1 MACSSCDAIT
11 TISLEASLQEFTSLL
26 GHDLSLSSRSC
37 IKQHSDEETLKKK
50 KLDHFLSTHE
60 ETSTYTLPSLS
71 MFPPAHTSSS
81 SFPI

>member
-26 GHDLSLSSRSC
+26 GHDLSLSSSC
-37 IKQHSDEETLKKK
+37 IKQHSDEETLKKTR
-50 KLDHFLSTHE
+50 LDHFLSTHE

-71 MFPPAHTSSS
+71 MFPPSPSPS